1 MKAQVQLLLTVQLVL
16 MLIYLGLVTGLGF
29 GDFFSALTGCMASLI
44 PSAYFSFKMLRSR
57 LDTDASE
64 WLAYAYRS
72 DIGKWIMAAMI
83 FALAFSSGYQWDP
96 MILFIGYL
104 LVQMAGMFVPLL
116 QKG

>member
-16 MLIYLGLVTGLGF
+16 MLLYIGFVYGLKLGDL
-29 GDFFSALTGCMASLI
+29 FSAFVGCLASLI
-44 PSAYFSFKMLRSR
+44 PSMYFSFKMLRSR
-57 LDTDASE
+57 LETDAAE

-83 FALAFSSGYQWDP
+83 FALAFSSDYSWDP
-96 MILFIGYL
+96 LILFIGYL

>member
-16 MLIYLGLVTGLGF
+16 MLIYSGLVFLLDL
-29 GDFFSALTGCMASLI
+29 GDFFSAITGCLASLV
-44 PSAYFSFKMLRSR
+44 PSLYFSIKMLRSG
-57 LDTDASE
+57 LENDATE

-96 MILFIGYL
+96 LILFIGYL